1 MKVAVMQ
8 PYLFPYIGYWQLI
21 NAVDKF
27 VILDDVNY
35 IMRGFINRN
44 KILLNGQ
51 PYQFTI
57 PIKKASQ
64 NKLIMDTELNF
75 SQEDKRK
82 FLLTIRNAYKK
93 APYFEKVMPM
103 LEEIIQNPENDL
115 TNYIRYSIERITQYL
130 DIKTEIFVSSQIEKQ
145 PDLKAQDRIIEICKC
160 LGADIY
166 INPCGGR
173 KLYHSEM
180 FEKEGIK
187 LLFLDPDMNHIL
199 YNQNQENFENNLSII
214 DVLVFND
221 KRKMEQIMEEYELNE
236 E

>member
-75 SQEDKRK
+75 LQEDKRK
-82 FLLTIRNAYKK
+82 FLLTIHNAYRK

-103 LEEIIQNPENDL
+103 IEEIIHNPENDL
-115 TNYIRYSIERITQYL
+115 TKYIRYSIERITQYL
-130 DIKTEIFVSSQIEKQ
+130 DIKTEILVSSQIEKRS
-145 PDLKAQDRIIEICKC
+145 DLKAQDKIIEICKC

-173 KLYHSEM
+173 KLYNHCD
-180 FEKEGIK
+180 FIKEGIE
-187 LLFLDPDMNHIL
+187 LFFLDTKNECINYKQL
-199 YNQNQENFENNLSII
+199 QNEFIGNLSII
-214 DVLVFND
+214 DALMFND
-221 KRKMEQIMEEYELNE
+221 EKKMKKFLRAFYLNE
-236 E
+236 K

>member
-75 SQEDKRK
+75 LQEDKRK
-82 FLLTIRNAYKK
+82 FLLTIHNAYRK

-103 LEEIIQNPENDL
+103 IEEIIHNPENDL
-115 TNYIRYSIERITQYL
+115 TKYIRYSIERITQYL
-130 DIKTEIFVSSQIEKQ
+130 DIKTEILVSSQIEKRS
-145 PDLKAQDRIIEICKC
+145 DLKAQDKIIEICKC

-173 KLYHSEM
+173 TLYQHSDFEQAGMKL
-180 FEKEGIK
+180 F
-187 LLFLDPDMNHIL
+187 FLDTKSEHIT
-199 YNQNQENFENNLSII
+199 YNQRQKEFSGNLSII
-214 DVLVFND
+214 DILMFND
-221 KRKMEQIMEEYELNE
+221 AKTIQSFLEEYELNE
-236 E
+236 

>member
-82 FLLTIRNAYKK
+82 FLLTIHNAYRK

-103 LEEIIQNPENDL
+103 LEEIVQNPEIDL

-130 DIKTEIFVSSQIEKQ
+130 DIKTEILVSSQIDKQ

-173 KLYHSEM
+173 TLYQHSDFEQTGMKL
-180 FEKEGIK
+180 F
-187 LLFLDPDMNHIL
+187 FLDTKSEHIT
-199 YNQNQENFENNLSII
+199 YNQRQKEFVANLSIMDI
-214 DVLVFND
+214 LMFND
-221 KRKMEQIMEEYELNE
+221 AKTVQSFLEEYELNE
-236 E
+236 